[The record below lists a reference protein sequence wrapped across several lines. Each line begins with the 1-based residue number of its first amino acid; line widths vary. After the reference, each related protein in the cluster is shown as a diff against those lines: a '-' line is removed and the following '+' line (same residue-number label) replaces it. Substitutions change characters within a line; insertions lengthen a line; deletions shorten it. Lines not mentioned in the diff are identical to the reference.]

1 MSCRLPPP
9 SQPVTFTLF
18 CPPPHSQS
26 ATHSSQTRLI
36 PSPTVVRAA
45 VRLLR
50 VVPMPIARA
59 VGWVAGTLAWTIL
72 AARRRVLLENL
83 SYLASDASP
92 ARRRRL
98 ARRTFRNQIDA
109 SLHLFRLPSMSREE
123 LLGLIQVEG
132 LDRIDEAIALGRGL
146 IIVTGHLGPYELGGA
161 WMAANGYRVH
171 AMVEDLDPETLEAM
185 ARYRKATGME
195 LISMTAGI
203 RTVYRLLDDRGIVLL
218 VADRVI
224 GDSRGGVPMPFG
236 RGVRP
241 VPTGPATFAMMRGTP
256 IIVGHIVVNPQRG
269 PRYLMYFYPPLLPE
283 GRGEEER
290 LRLTRLVT
298 EQIATSAQRFPDQ
311 WYVFQP
317 QWAGHDGDR
326 A

>member
-1 MSCRLPPP
+1 M
-9 SQPVTFTLF
+9 PV
-18 CPPPHSQS
+18 
-26 ATHSSQTRLI
+26 
-36 PSPTVVRAA
+36 
-45 VRLLR
+45 
-50 VVPMPIARA
+50 ARA
-59 VGWVAGTLAWTIL
+59 VGWVAGTLASAVL
-72 AARRRVLLENL
+72 AGRRRTLHENL
-83 SYLASDASP
+83 SYLAPDASN

-123 LLGLIQVEG
+123 LLGLIQVDG
-132 LDRIDEAIALGRGL
+132 LDRIDDAIALGRGL

-185 ARYRKATGME
+185 GRYRKATGME

-203 RTVYRLLDDRGIVLL
+203 RAVYRLLDDRGIVLL

-224 GDSRGGVPMPFG
+224 GDSRSGVEMPFG
-236 RGVRP
+236 CGVRP

-256 IIVGHIVVNPQRG
+256 IIVGHIVANPDRG
-269 PRYLMYFYPPLLPE
+269 PRYHMYFYPAILPE
-283 GRGEEER
+283 GRGDEER
-290 LRLTRLVT
+290 IRLTRLVT
-298 EQIATSAQRFPDQ
+298 EQISTSARRFPDQ

-317 QWAGHDGDR
+317 QWVKQGANRVTHGTGR
-326 A
+326 T

>member
-1 MSCRLPPP
+1 M
-9 SQPVTFTLF
+9 
-18 CPPPHSQS
+18 
-26 ATHSSQTRLI
+26 
-36 PSPTVVRAA
+36 VRVA
-45 VRLLR
+45 VRLLK

-59 VGWVAGTLAWTIL
+59 LGWVAGTLAW
-72 AARRRVLLENL
+72 AALGERRRILLANL
-83 SYLASDASP
+83 SYLAPQALP
-92 ARRRRL
+92 AQRRRL
-98 ARRTFRNQIDA
+98 ARRTFRNQVDA
-109 SLHLFRLPSMSREE
+109 SLDLFRLPSMSREE

-132 LDRIDEAIALGRGL
+132 LGRVDDAIALGRGL

-185 ARYRKATGME
+185 GQYRKATGME

-224 GDSRGGVPMPFG
+224 GDSRSGVSVPFAG
-236 RGVRP
+236 GVRP

-269 PRYLMYFYPPLLPE
+269 PRYLMYFYPPLMPE
-283 GRGEEER
+283 GRGEAER
-290 LRLTRLVT
+290 HRLTRLVT
-298 EQIATSAQRFPDQ
+298 ERIATSAQRFPDQ

-317 QWAGHDGDR
+317 QWADHDGR
-326 A
+326 GA